1 MVIVINVPQMETG
14 ETKFVKTPYR
24 GIGCLLKKKF
34 EVPGFRN
41 VFNHIPTAIIMI
53 RKIMEG
59 CMLLKILSNIS
70 GQFTDQILYH
80 GGSAFYQTILS
91 EHSGRI
97 LTAPDLC
104 PTHRS

>member
-1 MVIVINVPQMETG
+1 METG
-14 ETKFVKTPYR
+14 ETKFVKIPYK

-59 CMLLKILSNIS
+59 CIPLKTFSNIS

-80 GGSAFYQTILS
+80 GGSAFYQTILAG
-91 EHSGRI
+91 HSDRI
-97 LTAPDLC
+97 SKGPDLC
-104 PTHRS
+104 PNHKN